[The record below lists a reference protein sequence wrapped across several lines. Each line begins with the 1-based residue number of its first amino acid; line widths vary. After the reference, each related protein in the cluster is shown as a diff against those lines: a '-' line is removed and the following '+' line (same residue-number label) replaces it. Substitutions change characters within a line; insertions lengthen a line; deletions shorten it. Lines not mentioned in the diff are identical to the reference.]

1 MGKYYFTPEQVEQL
15 RQNKYVKKVSEK
27 SITYTEE
34 FKEVFLLEYN
44 TGKLPSQILI
54 KMGFDYK
61 VLGKSRVDNI
71 VQSTKKQSL
80 RPEGFKDTRIGNSG
94 RPATRDL
101 SQEEIIAKQKAEIEL
116 LKAKVEFLSDL
127 KRLERE
133 AMWAASKSKKKKS
146 SKWYINWNL
155 NVKIK

>member
-44 TGKLPSQILI
+44 TGKIPSQILI
-54 KMGFDYK
+54 EMGFDYK

-133 AMWAASKSKKKKS
+133 AMWEASKSKKKKS
-146 SKWYINWNL
+146 SK
-155 NVKIK
+155 